1 MKNILRD
8 GDKSEVIKIMPFGKT
23 VALALLLTLS
33 GCKETGE
40 KTPIPMWNTTVDL
53 HNDYLVEE
61 KPCQDSSSFAW
72 CTEKRVI
79 LKKDGEGIYV
89 RADLD
94 SNWVPVLYVGSY
106 DENDSIE
113 SEIGND
119 VLKIQNQ

>member
-1 MKNILRD
+1 MKNITGNGEKLP
-8 GDKSEVIKIMPFGKT
+8 EILKIMPT
-23 VALALLLTLS
+23 VALALMLTLS

-40 KTPIPMWNTTVDL
+40 KNPIPLWNTTIDL
-53 HNDYLVEE
+53 HDDYLVEE
-61 KPCQDSSSFAW
+61 KPCQESSSFAW
-72 CTEKRVI
+72 CTEKKVI

-113 SEIGND
+113 SEIGD
-119 VLKIQNQ
+119 GVLQIQNQ

>member
-1 MKNILRD
+1 MKNITGNGEKLP
-8 GDKSEVIKIMPFGKT
+8 EILKIMPT
-23 VALALLLTLS
+23 VALALMLTLS

-40 KTPIPMWNTTVDL
+40 KNPIPLWNTTIDL
-53 HNDYLVEE
+53 HDDYLVEE
-61 KPCQDSSSFAW
+61 KPCQESSSFAW
-72 CTEKRVI
+72 CTEKKVI